1 MDKKRTLLTDL
12 ILALILIVLD
22 QLTKIW
28 AVMNLKNAEPLIIIK
43 DALQL
48 YYLPEGNSGAAF
60 GILSGHRILFLIIA
74 MAVVL
79 VIAYA
84 LIKIPAEYKILR
96 ILLVFIAAG
105 GAGNMIDRL
114 RLGYVID
121 FIYFNLINFPIFN
134 VADCYVTVS
143 TISTALLILFK
154 YKESDLKV
162 IENAF
167 KKPVKNDE

>member
-28 AVMNLKNAEPLIIIK
+28 AVMNLKDAEPLIIIK

-114 RLGYVID
+114 AWGSVTDFLATTFID
-121 FIYFNLINFPIFN
+121 FPVFN
-134 VADCYVTVS
+134 VADIFVTCGVAVS
-143 TISTALLILFK
+143 LVLYLRWEATEGHGEQAGDG
-154 YKESDLKV
+154 E
-162 IENAF
+162 
-167 KKPVKNDE
+167 